1 MRPMK
6 AVLALTLL
14 LGLMVM
20 LAACEESKRAP
31 QPMGSGVALMMVDYQ
46 RDFLQADGRMP
57 IAQDQTAAV
66 IKAANVL
73 IAAARAHLIPVI
85 YIKDEFTPW
94 VLIGNMSRDFA
105 AMRYQPGAEL
115 DPRIDGTAGMYFAK
129 EHASAFSN
137 SAVEP
142 QLKQL
147 GCGHIVIAGVYAD
160 RSVMRTARDAIE
172 RGYSVTVISD
182 AVGAASDEARD
193 AALKDLKAAGAEV
206 KTSDEFISGLS
217 AGGDNKRG

>member
-31 QPMGSGVALMMVDYQ
+31 QPMGSGTALMMVDYQ

-66 IKAANVL
+66 IKAANDL

-85 YIKDEFTPW
+85 FIKDEFTPW
-94 VLIGNMSRDFA
+94 VLIGNMSIVGPRPIIESERTLYGRDLPCYDLFC
-105 AMRYQPGAEL
+105 PGITGLWQVSGRSDVDYARRVLCDRKYASQWSCFL
-115 DPRIDGTAGMYFAK
+115 D
-129 EHASAFSN
+129 
-137 SAVEP
+137 
-142 QLKQL
+142 L
-147 GCGHIVIAGVYAD
+147 VILA
-160 RSVMRTARDAIE
+160 RTIP
-172 RGYSVTVISD
+172 VVISMR
-182 AVGAASDEARD
+182 GAY
-193 AALKDLKAAGAEV
+193 
-206 KTSDEFISGLS
+206 
-217 AGGDNKRG
+217 